1 MWEFL
6 QHRPSSQSIKR
17 LQLIKENQTSE
28 VKKYSAFPCIGKVQ
42 ESGLPEIIPLI
53 CTSATRGQYPGLSH
67 PPCPPGAPSGVAAVS
82 VGLMVGILS
91 ILSSLRVRHPGS
103 CKVMAWWLRHP
114 LLTDVAG
121 NSVFTDICVTSA
133 VQLWEGRRPHT
144 TAEASLG

>member
-6 QHRPSSQSIKR
+6 QHRPSSQSIRR

-67 PPCPPGAPSGVAAVS
+67 PSCPPGAPSWVAAAS
-82 VGLMVGILS
+82 VGLMVG

-103 CKVMAWWLRHP
+103 CKVMVWWLRHP
-114 LLTDVAG
+114 LLTDMTG
-121 NSVFTDICVTSA
+121 NSVFTDTCITSA

-144 TAEASLG
+144 TAEASLDDP